1 MLLDFGQ
8 HFVIGRDE
16 GASSDAG
23 MGGGSFGVGMIDDM
37 SFVCLLA
44 IFALSL
50 ELSLLL
56 LQVGICFRGLLEV
69 L

>member
-1 MLLDFGQ
+1 MEEHLQ
-8 HFVIGRDE
+8 TQGRE
-16 GASSDAG
+16 EVR
-23 MGGGSFGVGMIDDM
+23 FGVGTIDDM

-50 ELSLLL
+50 ELNLLL
-56 LQVGICFRGLLEV
+56 LQVGVCFRGLLEV

>member
-1 MLLDFGQ
+1 MKEHLRTQGWEE
-8 HFVIGRDE
+8 VR
-16 GASSDAG
+16 
-23 MGGGSFGVGMIDDM
+23 FGVGMIDDM

-44 IFALSL
+44 IFASSL

-56 LQVGICFRGLLEV
+56 LQVGVCFRGLLEV